1 MRHLQRHQNPALG
14 KSELHVEITASTR
27 GAEEP
32 AGSSPCKNFCSS
44 CWEFPVLGC
53 LLIPLLPLHR
63 AAGGLWEKVP
73 VTAAAPAVPG
83 FLSQGPHSMNKNT
96 CLTRKEKKKIQKIC
110 FTCIYHMLLTASQTR
125 GTQLGWFFMFLGV
138 LVQRTT
144 ELHIYTCS
152 NPCSLVLFH
161 PRSQAGTG
169 RCNHCQALP
178 SSPDS
183 PRLQSSS
190 TAPPQQGKDLPLLS
204 RPALC
209 SQQPQNCSV

>member
-1 MRHLQRHQNPALG
+1 MRLLQRHQNPALG

-96 CLTRKEKKKIQKIC
+96 CLTRKEKKNPKNL
-110 FTCIYHMLLTASQTR
+110 FYLHLPYATHCISNQRHTT
-125 GTQLGWFFMFLGV
+125 G
-138 LVQRTT
+138 LVF
-144 ELHIYTCS
+144 HVFGGSCS
-152 NPCSLVLFH
+152 EN
-161 PRSQAGTG
+161 
-169 RCNHCQALP
+169 N
-178 SSPDS
+178 
-183 PRLQSSS
+183 
-190 TAPPQQGKDLPLLS
+190 
-204 RPALC
+204 
-209 SQQPQNCSV
+209 